1 MDNNTL
7 SKSALLRLPAVL
19 QLIPV
24 SKSTWWAWVAAN
36 KAPAPVRLGERCTA
50 WRLSDIQAFIEAQG

>member
-1 MDNNTL
+1 MDNTL

-24 SKSTWWAWVAAN
+24 SKSTWWAWVAAA

-50 WRLSDIQAFIEAQG
+50 WKAADIQAFIEAQG

>member
-1 MDNNTL
+1 MNDNI
-7 SKSALLRLPAVL
+7 SKSALLRLPQVL

-24 SKSTWWAWVAAN
+24 SKSTWWAWVAAK

-50 WRLSDIQAFIEAQG
+50 WKAVDIQTFIEAQR

>member
-1 MDNNTL
+1 MNDNI
-7 SKSALLRLPAVL
+7 SKSALLRLPQVL

-50 WRLSDIQAFIEAQG
+50 WKSADIQAFIEAQG